1 MSSGV
6 PRRALAAG
14 LLAGVLS
21 VVCSCATPTAPT
33 PAAAPAPTAAP
44 APASAAAVPDDPGG
58 GGSAGG
64 DEGGRRGGG
73 DNGGASGGGGGNG
86 RAAATVPLPAD
97 FPSDVPL
104 PPGELQA
111 TSGSTGQWSALLR
124 VPGSAADALG
134 SAMRFYAAAG
144 FTPDSP
150 STAHRGRY
158 TVTLVTENRDHSP
171 TSTNLVVGVAA
182 H

>member
-1 MSSGV
+1 MSSGA

-21 VVCSCATPTAPT
+21 VVCSCAADPATSPTAPT
-33 PAAAPAPTAAP
+33 AVPAPAAAPTAG
-44 APASAAAVPDDPGG
+44 AADDHGG
-58 GGSAGG
+58 GTEAG
-64 DEGGRRGGG
+64 DDGGRRGRGG
-73 DNGGASGGGGGNG
+73 GNGGGADGGGGGNG
-86 RAAATVPLPAD
+86 RAPATVPLPAD

-104 PPGELQA
+104 PPGDTQA
-111 TSGSTGQWSALLR
+111 TSGSAGQWSALLR

-134 SAMRFYAAAG
+134 AAMRFYVAAG

-171 TSTNLVVGVAA
+171 TSTNLVVGISAR
-182 H
+182 